1 MLSTDKTKRAQ
12 IFVCIAI
19 VLMLISMI
27 GASLIQT
34 SGGRVKVD
42 EVNWVDTDGIRKTA
56 LVLVGEFLGG
66 AYERSRLYD
75 PGFSHGYRE
84 AKP

>member
-1 MLSTDKTKRAQ
+1 MLSNDKTKRAK

-34 SGGRVKVD
+34 SGG
-42 EVNWVDTDGIRKTA
+42 G
-56 LVLVGEFLGG
+56 
-66 AYERSRLYD
+66 
-75 PGFSHGYRE
+75 
-84 AKP
+84 